1 MGKNNRAEPTD
12 ELTKVEEEWN
22 FTNIPQEELLLAE
35 IYEYSREIKMVRN
48 AFTQWLDSEAF
59 IIRAYFI
66 GDYDETMSEE

>member
-22 FTNIPQEELLLAE
+22 FTNIPQEKLLLAE

-59 IIRAYFI
+59 IIRAYFS